1 MTPAEMCVLF
11 SGDVLAFIL
20 VWFTNIAEGEQGGRR
35 TKKVPDV
42 PQAKA
47 LNASIPA
54 TREKLTEEHFT
65 WNVGTFFGMKHA

>member
-42 PQAKA
+42 PQERPEE
-47 LNASIPA
+47 S
-54 TREKLTEEHFT
+54 REIGPD
-65 WNVGTFFGMKHA
+65 VQV